1 MNIFKNFAKITPMKS
16 TLKVALVLSSLFVV
30 SVYASEVSKEFNY
43 ELFLELII
51 FILLLGIFIL
61 SKFFYKEKEKIRL
74 DSEAKVEE
82 QKSKEKEKLLSER
95 NKFVSMREMI
105 ENIAHQWRQPL
116 SQINSAV
123 LIVDDLLFEKGI
135 KSIDIEEKLLEI
147 ESQTEY
153 MSKTIDDFK
162 NFFEPNKE
170 KKSFMMHELL
180 QKSIYILKGNLKY
193 NNITVETNLN
203 NTLKCFGHPSE
214 LQQVIVAI
222 LNNAK
227 DALLQNK
234 VKNAKITINSKRY
247 NGMIIITICDN
258 AGGINESIIDKIF
271 DPYFTTKH
279 KSQGTGLGLY
289 ISKLI
294 VEESLNGELTA
305 TNTEVGACFEI
316 LQRLLDE

>member
-1 MNIFKNFAKITPMKS
+1 MNINLLNAVSYEVISGLLLNLKNFDKITVME
-16 TLKVALVLSSLFVV
+16 TITI
-30 SVYASEVSKEFNY
+30 FNY
-43 ELFLELII
+43 ELFLELTV
-51 FILLLGIFIL
+51 FILLIAIYII
-61 SKFFYKEKEKIRL
+61 SKYFYKEKEKIKQH
-74 DSEAKVEE
+74 SKAQVEE
-82 QKSKEKEKLLSER
+82 QKLKEKEKLLFER

-123 LIVDDLLFEKGI
+123 LIVDDLLFEKEI

-227 DALLQNK
+227 DALIQNK
-234 VKNAKITINSKRY
+234 VKNSRISINSKRLKDS
-247 NGMIIITICDN
+247 ISITICDN
-258 AGGINESIIDKIF
+258 AGGIDNDIISKIF

-289 ISKLI
+289 LSKLI
-294 VEESLNGELTA
+294 VEESLDGELNVS
-305 TNTEVGACFEI
+305 NTDDGTCFEI
-316 LQRLLDE
+316 TQRLVDE

>member
-1 MNIFKNFAKITPMKS
+1 MKIYIKPIIALS
-16 TLKVALVLSSLFVV
+16 ALSIVALYISSILN
-30 SVYASEVSKEFNY
+30 YLDY
-43 ELFLELII
+43 ELFLELTILILILNI
-51 FILLLGIFIL
+51 FMIT
-61 SKFFYKEKEKIRL
+61 KYFYE
-74 DSEAKVEE
+74 EE
-82 QKSKEKEKLLSER
+82 QKIKQESIAQIESQKVKEKEKLLSER

-123 LIVDDLLFEKGI
+123 LIVDDLLFDKDI

-170 KKSFMMHELL
+170 KQYFMMHELL
-180 QKSIYILKGNLKY
+180 QRSIYILKGNLKY
-193 NNITVETNLN
+193 NNISVETNLN

-227 DALLQNK
+227 DALLQNN
-234 VKNAKITINSKRY
+234 VKNAKITIDSKRS
-247 NGMIIITICDN
+247 NDTISITICDN
-258 AGGINESIIDKIF
+258 AGGIDEDIKSKIF

-294 VEESLNGELTA
+294 VEESLNGEL
-305 TNTEVGACFEI
+305 NVINKDDGACFEI
-316 LQRLLDE
+316 LHRIVDE

>member
-1 MNIFKNFAKITPMKS
+1 MSIFKNFDKI
-16 TLKVALVLSSLFVV
+16 LFMIT
-30 SVYASEVSKEFNY
+30 F
-43 ELFLELII
+43 ELFLEIIIFMLLII
-51 FILLLGIFIL
+51 IFAL
-61 SKFFYKEKEKIRL
+61 SKYFYKEKEEIKLRTQKQI
-74 DSEAKVEE
+74 EE
-82 QKSKEKEKLLSER
+82 QKIQEKEKLLSER

-123 LIVDDLLFEKGI
+123 LLVDDLLFEKNI

-170 KKSFMMHELL
+170 KKPFMMHELL

-193 NNITVETNLN
+193 NDISVETNLN

-214 LQQVIVAI
+214 LQQVLVAI

-234 VKNAKITINSKRY
+234 VKNAKITINSKKIDDS
-247 NGMIIITICDN
+247 IIITICDN
-258 AGGINESIIDKIF
+258 AGGIDNAFVKKIF

-294 VEESLNGELTA
+294 VEESLNGEL
-305 TNTEVGACFEI
+305 NVENIGDGACFEI
-316 LQRLLDE
+316 IQRLANE

>member
-1 MNIFKNFAKITPMKS
+1 MKKYLRIAPILFLILIIGIYIFK
-16 TLKVALVLSSLFVV
+16 LSLHA
-30 SVYASEVSKEFNY
+30 YY
-43 ELFLELII
+43 ELFLEITIL
-51 FILLLGIFIL
+51 ILLIGIFSL
-61 SKFFYKEKEKIRL
+61 KKYFYKEKEKIRQYSK
-74 DSEAKVEE
+74 DQIEI
-82 QKSKEKEKLLSER
+82 QKIKETEKLLSER

-123 LIVDDLLFEKGI
+123 LIVDDLLFEKDI

-170 KKSFMMHELL
+170 KQSFMMHELL

-193 NNITVETNLN
+193 NNILVETNLN
-203 NTLKCFGHPSE
+203 NTLRCIGHPSE
-214 LQQVIVAI
+214 LRQVIVAI

-234 VKNAKITINSKRY
+234 IKNAKVTINSKRLDDT
-247 NGMIIITICDN
+247 IAITICDN
-258 AGGINESIIDKIF
+258 AGGIDEDIMNKIF

-294 VEESLNGELTA
+294 VEESLNGELNVR
-305 TNTEVGACFEI
+305 NTEDGTCFEI
-316 LQRLLDE
+316 IQRLLDE

>member
-1 MNIFKNFAKITPMKS
+1 MEIYLWLII
-16 TLKVALVLSSLFVV
+16 LVLLVV
-30 SVYASEVSKEFNY
+30 IF
-43 ELFLELII
+43 FLVR
-51 FILLLGIFIL
+51 
-61 SKFFYKEKEKIRL
+61 YYTKEKELLAEHTKALI
-74 DSEAKVEE
+74 EKQKEE
-82 QKSKEKEKLLSER
+82 EKEKLLSER
-95 NKFVSMREMI
+95 SKFVSMREMM

-123 LIVDDLLFEKGI
+123 LLVDDMLFDKGV

-170 KKSFMMHELL
+170 KESFMMHELL
-180 QKSIYILKGNLKY
+180 QRSIYILKGNLKY
-193 NNITVETNLN
+193 NNIKVETNLN
-203 NTLKCFGHPSE
+203 NTLKCIGHPSE

-227 DALLQNK
+227 DALIQNK
-234 VKNAKITINSKRY
+234 IKNAKISINSKKTDGYIR
-247 NGMIIITICDN
+247 ITICDN
-258 AGGINESIIDKIF
+258 AGGIDKEILEKIF

-289 ISKLI
+289 MSRLI
-294 VEESLNGELTA
+294 VEESLNGELKVK
-305 TNTEVGACFEI
+305 NTDDGVDK
-316 LQRLLDE
+316 RV

>member
-1 MNIFKNFAKITPMKS
+1 LNINLLNAVSYEVISGLLLNLKNFDKITVME
-16 TLKVALVLSSLFVV
+16 TITI
-30 SVYASEVSKEFNY
+30 FNY
-43 ELFLELII
+43 ELFLELTV
-51 FILLLGIFIL
+51 FILLIAIYII
-61 SKFFYKEKEKIRL
+61 SKYFYKEKEKIKQH
-74 DSEAKVEE
+74 SKAQVEE
-82 QKSKEKEKLLSER
+82 QKLKEKEKLLFER

-123 LIVDDLLFEKGI
+123 LIVDDLLFEKEI

-227 DALLQNK
+227 DALIQNK
-234 VKNAKITINSKRY
+234 VKNSRISINSKRLKDS
-247 NGMIIITICDN
+247 ISITICDN
-258 AGGINESIIDKIF
+258 AGGIDNDIISKIF

-289 ISKLI
+289 LSKLI
-294 VEESLNGELTA
+294 VEESLDGELNVS
-305 TNTEVGACFEI
+305 NTDDGTCFEI
-316 LQRLLDE
+316 TQRLVDE

>member
-1 MNIFKNFAKITPMKS
+1 MKIYIKPII
-16 TLKVALVLSSLFVV
+16 ALSALSIVVLYISSILN
-30 SVYASEVSKEFNY
+30 YLDY
-43 ELFLELII
+43 ELFLELTILILILNI
-51 FILLLGIFIL
+51 FMIT
-61 SKFFYKEKEKIRL
+61 KYFYE
-74 DSEAKVEE
+74 EE
-82 QKSKEKEKLLSER
+82 QKIKQESIAQIESQKVKEKEKLLSER

-123 LIVDDLLFEKGI
+123 LIVDDLLFDKDI

-170 KKSFMMHELL
+170 KQYFMMHELL
-180 QKSIYILKGNLKY
+180 QRSIYILKGNLKY
-193 NNITVETNLN
+193 NNISVETNLN

-227 DALLQNK
+227 DALLQNN
-234 VKNAKITINSKRY
+234 VKNAKITIDSKRS
-247 NGMIIITICDN
+247 NDTISITICDN
-258 AGGINESIIDKIF
+258 AGGIDEDIKSKIF

-294 VEESLNGELTA
+294 VEESLNGEL
-305 TNTEVGACFEI
+305 NVINKDDGACFEI
-316 LQRLLDE
+316 LHRIVDE

>member
-1 MNIFKNFAKITPMKS
+1 MYIFKNFDKITSME
-16 TLKVALVLSSLFVV
+16 TNILT
-30 SVYASEVSKEFNY
+30 Y
-43 ELFLELII
+43 ELFLEIL
-51 FILLLGIFIL
+51 ILLLIIGVFFIFKYFKI
-61 SKFFYKEKEKIRL
+61 EKEKIKL
-74 DSEAKVEE
+74 ESLVLVED
-82 QKSKEKEKLLSER
+82 QKKKEKEKLLSQR

-123 LIVDDLLFEKGI
+123 LIVDDLLYEKDI

-147 ESQTEY
+147 ESQTKY

-170 KKSFMMHELL
+170 KQVFMMHELL

-193 NNITVETNLN
+193 NNIKIETNLN

-227 DALLQNK
+227 DALLHNEVQD
-234 VKNAKITINSKRY
+234 AKITINSKK
-247 NGMIIITICDN
+247 IDDSISITICDN
-258 AGGINESIIDKIF
+258 GGGIAKDVIEKIF

-294 VEESLNGELTA
+294 VEESLNGELNVNNIENGT
-305 TNTEVGACFEI
+305 CFEI
-316 LQRLLDE
+316 IQRLLDE

>member
-1 MNIFKNFAKITPMKS
+1 MKRNLKNIFFGV
-16 TLKVALVLSSLFVV
+16 LLSSLI
-30 SVYASEVSKEFNY
+30 VYLSLVFEATSY
-43 ELFLELII
+43 EIFLEFMVMIFMMII
-51 FILLLGIFIL
+51 LVLKKNYLV
-61 SKFFYKEKEKIRL
+61 EKEKIISQNL
-74 DSEAKVEE
+74 LELEA
-82 QKSKEKEKLLSER
+82 QKLKEKDKLLSQR
-95 NKFVSMREMI
+95 AKFVSMREMI

-123 LIVDDLLFEKGI
+123 LLVDDMLFDKGI

-180 QKSIYILKGNLKY
+180 QRSIYILKGNLKY
-193 NNITVETNLN
+193 NNIEVETNLN
-203 NTLKCFGHPSE
+203 NTLKCIGYPNE
-214 LQQVIVAI
+214 LQQVIVSI

-227 DALLQNK
+227 DALMQNK
-234 VKNAKITINSKRY
+234 IKNAKITINSKK
-247 NGMIIITICDN
+247 IDESISITICDN
-258 AGGINESIIDKIF
+258 AGGIDATVIENIF

-289 ISKLI
+289 ISRLI
-294 VEESLNGELTA
+294 VEESLNGELNVK
-305 TNTEVGACFEI
+305 NTQDGACFEI
-316 LQRLLDE
+316 IQRISNE

>member
-1 MNIFKNFAKITPMKS
+1 MKIFKNFDKITLME
-16 TLKVALVLSSLFVV
+16 TNILT
-30 SVYASEVSKEFNY
+30 Y
-43 ELFLELII
+43 ELFLEILVV
-51 FILLLGIFIL
+51 LLLIVIFAIF
-61 SKFFYKEKEKIRL
+61 KYMNKEKEK
-74 DSEAKVEE
+74 SELKNAIQIEY
-82 QKSKEKEKLLSER
+82 QKKKEKEKLLSER

-123 LIVDDLLFEKGI
+123 LIVDDLLFEKDI

-170 KKSFMMHELL
+170 KQAFMMHELL

-193 NNITVETNLN
+193 NNISVDTNLN

-227 DALLQNK
+227 DALLQNSI
-234 VKNAKITINSKRY
+234 NDAKISINSKKI
-247 NGMIIITICDN
+247 NNSISITICDN
-258 AGGINESIIDKIF
+258 GGGIDENIIDKIF

-294 VEESLNGELTA
+294 VEESLNGELNVH
-305 TNTEVGACFEI
+305 NTQDGTCFEI
-316 LQRLLDE
+316 IQRLLDE